1 MLLSEDCG
9 SLHNNV
15 CESALQIVKGSG
27 AAMFFHIGSAFQQF
41 M

>member
-1 MLLSEDCG
+1 MLSSEGCG

-27 AAMFFHIGSAFQQF
+27 AAMFPDKGLAF
-41 M
+41 

>member
-1 MLLSEDCG
+1 MLSSEGCG

-27 AAMFFHIGSAFQQF
+27 ATMFSDKGSVF
-41 M
+41 